1 MSFSDKPC
9 DRVQPEL
16 PLYSYGELSSEVE
29 EAIEAHL
36 AECVEC
42 RVEFDRQRK
51 FLDILDNRR
60 DTVDA
65 SLLAVCRNELRSAI
79 AAKKRPSFWEWQ
91 IPLRIPVGAMA
102 LVAVGFFGARMMP
115 DVLPDVVPVAMRSS
129 VQPMFSSVASVEP
142 DTASGLIRVSVD
154 DVRRRVV
161 SGTPDDPRI
170 ESLLLS
176 AIREESNPGLRVE
189 SIGILKRNADS
200 EQVRE
205 ALIDRLTRDPNP
217 GVRLKALE
225 GLKSYAGDAEVRH
238 TLANVLLKDDNP
250 GVRVQAI
257 DLLTTH
263 HDDSIV
269 GVLQDAV
276 RKEDNNYVRLRC
288 GRLLEEMK
296 ASVGTY

>member
-1 MSFSDKPC
+1 MMQC

-16 PLYSYGELSSEVE
+16 PLYCYGELSSEFE
-29 EAIEAHL
+29 EAIEQHL
-36 AECVEC
+36 AECAKC
-42 RVEFDRQRK
+42 RAELGRQRK
-51 FLDILDNRR
+51 FLEVLDSRG
-60 DTVDA
+60 DAVDA
-65 SLLAVCRNELRSAI
+65 GLLAICRNELRSAI
-79 AAKKRPSFWEWQ
+79 AAKKKPSFWEWQ

-115 DVLPDVVPVAMRSS
+115 DVLPDVVPVALMRSS
-129 VQPMFSSVASVEP
+129 AQPMFTSVASVEP
-142 DTASGLIRVSVD
+142 DAASGLIRVSVD
-154 DVRRRVV
+154 DVHRRVV
-161 SGTPDDPRI
+161 SGAPDDPRI

-276 RKEDNNYVRLRC
+276 RKEDNNYVRVRC